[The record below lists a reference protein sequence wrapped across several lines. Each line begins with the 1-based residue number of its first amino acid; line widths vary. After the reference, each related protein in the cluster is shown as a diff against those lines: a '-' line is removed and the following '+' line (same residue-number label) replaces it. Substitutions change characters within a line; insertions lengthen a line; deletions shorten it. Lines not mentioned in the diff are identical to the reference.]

1 MHITLKIH
9 LTLSLTDII
18 HILQDYIFWDQTI
31 VKGKYKLINLPPPSG
46 TLLAPTLTNLSMQT
60 GNKKKFEPVISR
72 ADLDKKMTK
81 PKFKHPCP
89 GSDAISAAYY
99 YYYSISASVYTTVNK
114 ADIL

>member
-18 HILQDYIFWDQTI
+18 HISQDCICWDYTT
-31 VKGKYKLINLPPPSG
+31 VKGKYELINHPRPPG

-72 ADLDKKMTK
+72 ADLDEKMTK

-99 YYYSISASVYTTVNK
+99 CSISASVYTTVNK